1 MVAAR
6 ITAWLLALAILVL
19 SVVPAE
25 WRPATGIPHD
35 IEHFGI
41 FIATGF
47 AFGLGYARRYATMA
61 IVMLI
66 FAAAIE
72 ALQLF
77 VPGRY
82 ALLTDF
88 FLNTLALFYGV
99 AAATPS
105 RPQTCAGRLTAQI
118 PKQANPAAER
128 STGRAGLPGP

>member
-19 SVVPAE
+19 SVVPAR
-25 WRPATGIPHD
+25 WRPETGIPHD

-41 FIATGF
+41 FVATGF
-47 AFGLGYARRYATMA
+47 AFGLGYARRYAILA

-72 ALQLF
+72 SLQLF
-77 VPGRY
+77 VPGRH

-99 AAATPS
+99 AAATSFSPPNL
-105 RPQTCAGRLTAQI
+105 RGTI
-118 PKQANPAAER
+118 D
-128 STGRAGLPGP
+128 

>member
-6 ITAWLLALAILVL
+6 ITAWLLALAILIL
-19 SVVPAE
+19 SVVPAK
-25 WRPATGIPHD
+25 WRPQTGIPHD

-41 FIATGF
+41 FVATGF
-47 AFGLGYARRYATMA
+47 AFGLGYARRYVTMA

-72 ALQLF
+72 ALQLLA
-77 VPGRY
+77 PGRY

-99 AAATPS
+99 AAATSFSPPNLRGTIDS
-105 RPQTCAGRLTAQI
+105 SNHKAG
-118 PKQANPAAER
+118 
-128 STGRAGLPGP
+128 

>member
-6 ITAWLLALAILVL
+6 IMAWLLALAILVL
-19 SVVPAE
+19 SVVPAK
-25 WRPATGIPHD
+25 WRPETGIPHD

-41 FIATGF
+41 FAATGF
-47 AFGLGYARRYATMA
+47 AFGFGYARRLGGYARRYATLA
-61 IVMLI
+61 IIMLI

-72 ALQLF
+72 TAQLF

-99 AAATPS
+99 AA
-105 RPQTCAGRLTAQI
+105 
-118 PKQANPAAER
+118 
-128 STGRAGLPGP
+128 

>member
-6 ITAWLLALAILVL
+6 IMAWLLALAILVL
-19 SVVPAE
+19 SVVPAK
-25 WRPATGIPHD
+25 WRPETGIPHD

-41 FIATGF
+41 FAATGF
-47 AFGLGYARRYATMA
+47 AFGLGYARRYATLA

-72 ALQLF
+72 TAQLF

-99 AAATPS
+99 AAATPFS
-105 RPQTCAGRLTAQI
+105 PPNLRGTI
-118 PKQANPAAER
+118 DSSNPK
-128 STGRAGLPGP
+128 PG

>member
-6 ITAWLLALAILVL
+6 IMAWLLALSILVL

-25 WRPATGIPHD
+25 WRPLTGIPHD

-41 FIATGF
+41 FVTTGF
-47 AFGLGYARRYATMA
+47 AFGLGYARRYAA
-61 IVMLI
+61 LAVVMLI

-72 ALQLF
+72 TAQLF
-77 VPGRY
+77 APGRY

-99 AAATPS
+99 AAATSFSPPNLRGTIDS
-105 RPQTCAGRLTAQI
+105 SNPKAG
-118 PKQANPAAER
+118 
-128 STGRAGLPGP
+128 